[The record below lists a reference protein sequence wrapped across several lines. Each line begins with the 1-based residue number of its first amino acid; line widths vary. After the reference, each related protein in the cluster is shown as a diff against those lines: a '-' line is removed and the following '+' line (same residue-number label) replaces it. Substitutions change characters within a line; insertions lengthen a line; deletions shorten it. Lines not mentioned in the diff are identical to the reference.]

1 MLITRSDVETTLL
14 RTPGLTY
21 QEEKGNVSNLYN
33 IEILNKTINAM
44 PVSLR
49 VKDYP
54 AAQIKL
60 IGKPLQLNKSDLTR
74 GSFFIVIPKKIWNLL
89 PSNSKSR
96 F

>member
-1 MLITRSDVETTLL
+1 
-14 RTPGLTY
+14 
-21 QEEKGNVSNLYN
+21 
-33 IEILNKTINAM
+33 M